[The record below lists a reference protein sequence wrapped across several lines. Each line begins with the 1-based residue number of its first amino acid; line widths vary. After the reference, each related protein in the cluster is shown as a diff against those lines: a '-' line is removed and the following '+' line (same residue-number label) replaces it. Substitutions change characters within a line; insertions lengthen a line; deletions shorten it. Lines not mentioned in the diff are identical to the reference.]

1 MEVYLSTGQ
10 LQISPFCDTDLIVL
24 SGLVEDTM
32 QSVPRKTRISQKKIS
47 LCNPANM
54 DWLRI
59 CQQYVT

>member
-1 MEVYLSTGQ
+1 MEVYLSTVQ
-10 LQISPFCDTDLIVL
+10 LQISPFCDTDSV

-47 LCNPANM
+47 LCDPANM

>member
-10 LQISPFCDTDLIVL
+10 LQISPFCDSV
-24 SGLVEDTM
+24 SEPVEDTM
-32 QSVPRKTRISQKKIS
+32 QSLPRKTRINQKKIS

-54 DWLRI
+54 DWQRI